1 MKKHKAGVS
10 YVDSPES
17 ALTHWWGTHAN
28 RVDEANPEELLMS
41 AVGLERL
48 SDIMSD
54 EGALFP
60 LPFVVYKHCTL
71 GKKYLA
77 NHLPLMFA
85 RRNLEAPARVGLPR
99 VRSENTWLKGQH
111 NTSRIAYSSGEVFEW
126 IWDVIA
132 QHLNSRLISLLP
144 HTSALREMQ
153 RGLGTAQR
161 VAEVK
166 GMGWPHSESE
176 FARAAQAISSALPIR
191 TQGML
196 EPQSIE
202 EVLDV
207 ISEGITVSS
216 QVDINREV
224 LKDHIAPLCLQF
236 EPTVFLGKT
245 LMRADVMEEI
255 IGTTFARQL
264 RAHVFQD
271 DWRIDAVSTITPAQ
285 VTQHLLQ
292 ELLDTRHQLL
302 NIKAHVAR
310 GDFAS
315 ASRECGST
323 LMQAAIV
330 DHANAPDKSRCKWQ
344 GLKSLQLRKS
354 LFDAASDCVECNVAL
369 SHISHLIARVE
380 ERTLGATKVRQSPV
394 QRHLRE
400 FLVALNDAVQLH
412 ATEYLNKALLQIN
425 IKKLN

>member
-28 RVDEANPEELLMS
+28 RVDEANPGELLMS
-41 AVGLERL
+41 VTGMDKL

-60 LPFVVYKHCTL
+60 LPFVASKRFNL
-71 GKKYLA
+71 GRKYLTH
-77 NHLPLMFA
+77 NVPSMFA
-85 RRNLEAPARVGLPR
+85 RRNLEAPTRVGLPR
-99 VRSENTWLKGQH
+99 VRSENSWLKGQCH
-111 NTSRIAYSSGEVFEW
+111 ASTAYSSGEVFEW

-330 DHANAPDKSRCKWQ
+330 DHTRLTSRC
-344 GLKSLQLRKS
+344 
-354 LFDAASDCVECNVAL
+354 ASG
-369 SHISHLIARVE
+369 R
-380 ERTLGATKVRQSPV
+380 G
-394 QRHLRE
+394 
-400 FLVALNDAVQLH
+400 
-412 ATEYLNKALLQIN
+412 
-425 IKKLN
+425 

>member
-41 AVGLERL
+41 VAGLERL

-60 LPFVVYKHCTL
+60 LPFVVYRHCTL

-77 NHLPLMFA
+77 NHLPSMFA

-99 VRSENTWLKGQH
+99 VRSDHRGQP
-111 NTSRIAYSSGEVFEW
+111 TTCIAYSSGEVFEW

-144 HTSALREMQ
+144 HTSELRGMKKGMGATQ
-153 RGLGTAQR
+153 IA
-161 VAEVK
+161 AEVK

-176 FARAAQAISSALPIR
+176 FVRAAQAISSALPIR

-323 LMQAAIV
+323 LVQAAVV
-330 DHANAPDKSRCKWQ
+330 DHANTPDKSRGKWQ
-344 GLKSLQLRKS
+344 GLKSHQMRKS
-354 LFDAASDCVECNVAL
+354 LFDAASDCIECNAAL
-369 SHISHLIARVE
+369 RHISHLIARVE
-380 ERTLGATKVRQSPV
+380 ERTLGTTNVLAPSVT
-394 QRHLRE
+394 RHLKE
-400 FLVALNDAVQLH
+400 FIVTLNDAVQLH

-425 IKKLN
+425 IKKLS